1 MASMIGSDLETRIH
15 DASSY
20 SASSYSASSYSA
32 GSSHENGFGFTGF
45 RVV

>member
-1 MASMIGSDLETRIH
+1 MIGSDLETRIH
-15 DASSY
+15 D
-20 SASSYSASSYSA
+20 ASSYSASSYSA